1 METFHKMSIDIGKD
15 LEKHKPI
22 ETTEAESDNDEDYQE
37 EILDCLEDVPSDMM
51 VNFLGGFMVPKVGIF
66 SQKNPPKWGFS
77 DKKYFQS
84 FNALEHF

>member
-51 VNFLGGFMVPKVGIF
+51 VIF
-66 SQKNPPKWGFS
+66 WGDLWSKKWGFS
-77 DKKYFQS
+77 GQKNTKMGIFR
-84 FNALEHF
+84 